1 MQVARTAFAVVA
13 WLFVATVTLQVFFA
27 GLGLFGPDGMELHI
41 GFGYLVPLIVLAVP
55 IAALAARAG
64 ARTSW
69 LSGGLVLLTFVQTT
83 LPYFRNDLPAIA
95 ALHPVNA
102 LLIFWV
108 GLVIAR
114 RATALARV
122 PQPAPTP
129 EADPIAEAAVPRI

>member
-1 MQVARTAFAVVA
+1 MQGARTVFAVVA

-27 GLGLFGPDGMELHI
+27 GLGLFGTGGMELHM
-41 GFGYLVPLIVLAVP
+41 GFGYLIPLLALAVP

-83 LPYFRNDLPAIA
+83 LPYFRDFQPAIA

-108 GLVIAR
+108 GLMIAR
-114 RATALARV
+114 RATALAR
-122 PQPAPTP
+122 APRVTATAET
-129 EADPIAEAAVPRI
+129 EATVENAGA